1 MASNFIILADDV
13 LAVEQ
18 KITEIKKG
26 MEYEEEP
33 ILYNLMDEGTYAL
46 VDELSTISLFE
57 TTKFIIA
64 KNAECLL
71 NKADKA
77 FVELLKVMNA
87 PSNQNILVLVFMGA
101 IDFSSEQ
108 YQKLKRFSSVFEIR
122 KDRKSV
128 V

>member
-87 PSNQNILVLVFMGA
+87 PSNQNILV
-101 IDFSSEQ
+101 
-108 YQKLKRFSSVFEIR
+108 
-122 KDRKSV
+122 
-128 V
+128 

>member
-108 YQKLKRFSSVFEIR
+108 
-122 KDRKSV
+122 
-128 V
+128 